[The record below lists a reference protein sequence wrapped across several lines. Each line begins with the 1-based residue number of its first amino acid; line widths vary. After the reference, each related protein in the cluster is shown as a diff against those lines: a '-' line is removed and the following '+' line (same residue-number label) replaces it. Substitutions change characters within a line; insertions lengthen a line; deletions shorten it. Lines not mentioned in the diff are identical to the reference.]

1 MSHQFSSLG
10 HLRSFRNWL
19 VPVHGFLKKH
29 MREKIEAAIV
39 GGLAVLVLT
48 VLPAFGQVAGST
60 DDSSDQ
66 HLKKKVPEQVKKVP
80 EHVILVKG
88 AWSSANDS
96 SPVPEGGTIK
106 HNIYR
111 NQYFGISYALPA
123 DWIQRYAGPP
133 PSDTG
138 SYVLAELSRPD
149 SYKGNGRG
157 NILITAQDMF
167 FTPLPVANAWQL
179 VNYTKDRLQSDYQLE
194 PNPVDL
200 PTAGRSFVSFAYWSP
215 VAQLHWYV
223 LATEIRCHTVEFV
236 FMNREPT
243 ALASVVRQMS
253 NLKLP
258 KESGPTGGT
267 GGDGVPVCIKDYASD
282 GTVIE
287 KVDPVF
293 SQPRF
298 NPVPVRIIID
308 KRGRVKH
315 MHFLSAF
322 PDQRQAIGDALSRW
336 RFRPYLRNGQ
346 PVEVETGVMFGHAS
360 RPMAPAKRAELQP
373 HLARGSP

>member
-1 MSHQFSSLG
+1 
-10 HLRSFRNWL
+10 
-19 VPVHGFLKKH
+19 
-29 MREKIEAAIV
+29 MREKIEGAIV

-48 VLPAFGQVAGST
+48 VLPAFGQIAGPT
-60 DDSSDQ
+60 GDSSDQ
-66 HLKKKVPEQVKKVP
+66 HVKKKVPQ
-80 EHVILVKG
+80 HVILVKG

-96 SPVPEGGTIK
+96 SPVPEGGTIN

-111 NQYFGISYALPA
+111 NQYFGIRYALPP

-138 SYVLAELSRPD
+138 SYVLAQMSRPD

-167 FTPLPVANAWQL
+167 FTPLPVADAGQL
-179 VNYTKDRLQSDYQLE
+179 VNYAKGRLESDYQLE
-194 PNPVDL
+194 ANPVEL
-200 PTAGRSFVSFAYWSP
+200 PTGGRSFASFAFWSP

-236 FMNREPT
+236 FMNRDPQT
-243 ALASVVRQMS
+243 LASIVLQTGS
-253 NLKLP
+253 LKLP
-258 KESGPTGGT
+258 EESSPTEGAGGF
-267 GGDGVPVCIKDYASD
+267 GAPVCIRNYASD

-293 SQPRF
+293 SEPRS

-308 KRGRVKH
+308 KRGKVKH
-315 MHFLSAF
+315 IHFLSAF

-336 RFRPYLRNGQ
+336 RFRPYLHNGEQ
-346 PVEVETGVMFGHAS
+346 VEVETGIMFGHVT
-360 RPMAPAKRAELQP
+360 RPMAPTKRAELEP
-373 HLARGSP
+373 HLARRSP